1 MRKTLL
7 CGSVALAAAVSLA
20 ILDAAQHTR
29 TPTPT
34 LNHGPTE
41 ALAPAANS
49 DIGSSPTSAGSCAN
63 EGWRAYSNPKFSS
76 RKSCEL
82 WVRKHIAPSPVIGN
96 PPPEK
101 NPGSTE
107 VRTAVPFLA
116 LEQPCLPGSPIPP
129 DSHFSTNRTPAPETE
144 SRG

>member
-1 MRKTLL
+1 MRKALF

-20 ILDAAQHTR
+20 ILESAQHTR

-34 LNHGPTE
+34 VNHGPTE
-41 ALAPAANS
+41 VLAPAANS
-49 DIGSSPTSAGSCAN
+49 DIGGSPTSAGSCAN

-82 WVRKHIAPSPVIGN
+82 WVRKHIAPSPVLGN

-101 NPGSTE
+101 KPGSTE

-116 LEQPCLPGSPIPP
+116 RAEPSLPGSPTPP
-129 DSHFSTNRTPAPETE
+129 DWGVTRPT
-144 SRG
+144 

>member
-1 MRKTLL
+1 MSALL
-7 CGSVALAAAVSLA
+7 CRSVALAAAVSLA
-20 ILDAAQHTR
+20 ILEFAQHTR

-34 LNHGPTE
+34 VNHGPTE
-41 ALAPAANS
+41 VLAPAANS
-49 DIGSSPTSAGSCAN
+49 DIGGSPTSAGSCAN

-82 WVRKHIAPSPVIGN
+82 WVRKHIAPSPVLGN

-101 NPGSTE
+101 KPGSTE

-116 LEQPCLPGSPIPP
+116 RAEPSLPGSPTPP
-129 DSHFSTNRTPAPETE
+129 NSRETQPA
-144 SRG
+144 